1 MAALPSRWDASHE
14 PHEDLIASRLMSGEV
29 AVGLAAA
36 RPESKAAQSFQPC
49 FVRRSAG
56 VSAARDAMRA
66 IQHFSAETR
75 LCDLRNFPERV
86 IRNGNRTDAKRYQF
100 LTNSGA
106 PSG

>member
-1 MAALPSRWDASHE
+1 MAALSLGRASPTE
-14 PHEDLIASRLMSGEV
+14 AHEDLIASRLMSGEV
-29 AVGLAAA
+29 AVGLAAVA
-36 RPESKAAQSFQPC
+36 PEGKAAQSFQPR